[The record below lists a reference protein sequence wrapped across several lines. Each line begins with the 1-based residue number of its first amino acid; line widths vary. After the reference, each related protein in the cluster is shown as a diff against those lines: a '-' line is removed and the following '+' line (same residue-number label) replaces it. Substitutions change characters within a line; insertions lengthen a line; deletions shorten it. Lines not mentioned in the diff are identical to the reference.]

1 MLTTPKWKIKYPA
14 PTDLVSG
21 ASEQFEQMADSLDTA
36 VETMAQTPPVKNV
49 RVNVMRPSDPPTVR
63 YEDGGYTGERKLTF
77 ELPRTAR
84 FTASATVAG
93 LPTDDPAVSAFTD
106 TAGDV
111 DLRFTLPRAQ
121 VIESVRV
128 AGLKATE
135 EPTVQNSINGPTG
148 NRDILLGLPH
158 AQQVDVGKVTQAMPS
173 SRPAVSRRIIP
184 STGNAALDF
193 SLPRAPRISMGNV
206 TQTPAGTPPAATM
219 NTDTNGDMTLNLAIP
234 KGDKG
239 DQGEPGDPAATMT
252 IQDENGNRQGTA
264 VKITNDTWL
273 VILQYVIPRAAD
285 GVAYIDILAGD
296 GTGSKGS
303 PSRPSP
309 TWPAR
314 QACRSCSRT
323 AACALSSRVS
333 LTSSPARGSSPAG
346 PDRSSPSTSPRPSS
360 QESENERTIEN
371 WTRHRQSP
379 PSSRPY

>member
-234 KGDKG
+234 KGGKG

-273 VILQYVIPRAAD
+273 VILQYVIPRAVN

-296 GTGSKGS
+296 GTGSKGLALTPVTYVS
-303 PSRPSP
+303 GPPSLPI
-309 TWPAR
+309 
-314 QACRSCSRT
+314 
-323 AACALSSRVS
+323 VFED
-333 LTSSPARGSSPAG
+333 GSV
-346 PDRSSPSTSPRPSS
+346 
-360 QESENERTIEN
+360 RTIQPRKSNEFPGAWIVPD
-371 WTRHRQSP
+371 WTGSLIAQHVTATFLARI
-379 PSSRPY
+379 